1 MIRDDSMFQDCDD
14 QESFAE
20 VCPPKSTSPSAG
32 QVTYPSLF
40 QELTDMTLWCKEFP
54 AFSQIICDKCA
65 RCQNLC
71 LLCQPEEAM
80 QIKGDDLPHLKA
92 ASLSPGKRKSSESGD
107 VSAAPTSS
115 PKVNSPPKSFPEA
128 NLGVDML
135 ALLARPGTLYVRTRL
150 YPYMQSFYPY
160 ICKLHILPFQLS

>member
-1 MIRDDSMFQDCDD
+1 MSPSEFLTKHQSVLQVYCQDQMIRDDSMFQDCDD

-32 QVTYPSLF
+32 QVTYPSSF

-71 LLCQPEEAM
+71 LLCQPLSTRGKSREM
-80 QIKGDDLPHLKA
+80 IYLTWRRPPCHLGREN
-92 ASLSPGKRKSSESGD
+92 LQ
-107 VSAAPTSS
+107 
-115 PKVNSPPKSFPEA
+115 
-128 NLGVDML
+128 NLGTC
-135 ALLARPGTLYVRTRL
+135 LLLQPPPQRW
-150 YPYMQSFYPY
+150 
-160 ICKLHILPFQLS
+160 ILPQNPSQRQILVSICC

>member
-1 MIRDDSMFQDCDD
+1 MSPSEFLTKHQSVLQVYCQDQMIRDDSMFQDCDD

-32 QVTYPSLF
+32 QVTYPSSF

-71 LLCQPEEAM
+71 LLCQPLSTRGSNANQGRWFTSLEGGLTVTWKEK
-80 QIKGDDLPHLKA
+80 IFRIWGRVCCSNLLPKG
-92 ASLSPGKRKSSESGD
+92 EF
-107 VSAAPTSS
+107 S
-115 PKVNSPPKSFPEA
+115 PK
-128 NLGVDML
+128 
-135 ALLARPGTLYVRTRL
+135 
-150 YPYMQSFYPY
+150 
-160 ICKLHILPFQLS
+160 ILPRGKSWCRYVGFVSSARNSLR